1 MPAVSV
7 AGAAFTVTVATTAYT
22 SQVTSGTITTTPTVT
37 RTKTL
42 DSVAFD
48 QTDLNST
55 MSIDFL
61 YDEDSGLYGELQAV
75 ALAGATGVAID
86 VQSTTGQW
94 TGADMYVEGIDLTFD
109 AAGIATCSLSLTG
122 SVTFGTATP

>member
-7 AGAAFTVTVATTAYT
+7 AGAAINLSVDAVQYESQITT
-22 SQVTSGTITTTPTVT
+22 GTITTTPTIV

-55 MSIDFL
+55 MSVDFL
-61 YDEDSGLYGELQAV
+61 YDENAGLYDALQTAIAGASTVAV
-75 ALAGATGVAID
+75 IVASATGTWTGSTMSIDGLDLNYDATGVVTA
-86 VQSTTGQW
+86 
-94 TGADMYVEGIDLTFD
+94 
-109 AAGIATCSLSLTG
+109 SLSLTG
-122 SVTFGTATP
+122 DVTFA

>member
-7 AGAAFTVTVATTAYT
+7 AGAAFTVEFGSPAVAYE
-22 SQVTSGTITTTPTVT
+22 SQVTTGTVTTTPTIV

-55 MSIDFL
+55 MAIEFL
-61 YDEDSGLYGELQAV
+61 YDENSGLYDVIQTAIASASPIAV
-75 ALAGATGVAID
+75 V
-86 VQSTTGQW
+86 VSSTTGSW
-94 TGADMYVEGIDLTFD
+94 TGSSMSIESAEMTVE
-109 AAGIATCSLSLTG
+109 AAGIATCSVSLTG
-122 SVTFGTATP
+122 TVVFA

>member
-7 AGAAFTVTVATTAYT
+7 AGAAFTVEVDTTAYE
-22 SQVTSGTITTTPTVT
+22 SQVTTGTITTTPTIT

-42 DSVAFD
+42 SDVAFD

-61 YDEDSGLYGELQAV
+61 YDETSGLYDALQTAIDTPTSV
-75 ALAGATGVAID
+75 AIIVDSASGRWTGSTMYIDGLDLSFDATGVA
-86 VQSTTGQW
+86 T
-94 TGADMYVEGIDLTFD
+94 A
-109 AAGIATCSLSLTG
+109 SLSLTG
-122 SVTFGTATP
+122 TVTFGSQT

>member
-7 AGAAFTVTVATTAYT
+7 AGAAINLSVDAVQYESQITT
-22 SQVTSGTITTTPTVT
+22 GTITTTPTIV

-55 MSIDFL
+55 MSVDFL
-61 YDEDSGLYGELQAV
+61 YDEAAGMYAALQTAIASGSTVAV
-75 ALAGATGVAID
+75 IVESATGTWTGSTMSIDGLDLNYDATGVVTA
-86 VQSTTGQW
+86 
-94 TGADMYVEGIDLTFD
+94 
-109 AAGIATCSLSLTG
+109 SLSLTG
-122 SVTFGTATP
+122 DVTFA

>member
-7 AGAAFTVTVATTAYT
+7 AGAAINLSVDAVQYESQITT
-22 SQVTSGTITTTPTVT
+22 GTITTTPTIV

-55 MSIDFL
+55 MSVDFL
-61 YDEDSGLYGELQAV
+61 YDENAGLYDALQTAIASASSVAV
-75 ALAGATGVAID
+75 IVASATG
-86 VQSTTGQW
+86 TW
-94 TGADMYVEGIDLTFD
+94 TGSTMSIDGLDLNYDATGIVT
-109 AAGIATCSLSLTG
+109 ASLSLTG
-122 SVTFGTATP
+122 DVTFA

>member
-7 AGAAFTVTVATTAYT
+7 AGAAFVVEFGSPAVQYE
-22 SQVTSGTITTTPTVT
+22 SQVTSGTITTTPTIV

-55 MSIDFL
+55 MSIEFL
-61 YDEDSGLYGELQAV
+61 YDENSGLYDVIQTAITAASPIAV
-75 ALAGATGVAID
+75 VVSSATG
-86 VQSTTGQW
+86 SW
-94 TGADMYVEGIDLTFD
+94 TGSSMSIESAEMTVE
-109 AAGIATCSLSLTG
+109 AAGIATCSVSLTG
-122 SVTFGTATP
+122 SVTFA

>member
-7 AGAAFTVTVATTAYT
+7 AGAAINLSVDAVQYESQITT
-22 SQVTSGTITTTPTVT
+22 GTITTTPTIV

-55 MSIDFL
+55 MSVDFL
-61 YDEDSGLYGELQAV
+61 YDEAAGLYAALQTAITAGSTVAV
-75 ALAGATGVAID
+75 IVASATGTWTGSTMSIDGLDLNYDATGVVTA
-86 VQSTTGQW
+86 
-94 TGADMYVEGIDLTFD
+94 
-109 AAGIATCSLSLTG
+109 SLSLTG
-122 SVTFGTATP
+122 DVTFA

>member
-7 AGAAFTVTVATTAYT
+7 AGAAFIVEFGNPAVQYE
-22 SQVTSGTITTTPTVT
+22 SQVTSGTVTTTPTIV

-55 MSIDFL
+55 MSIEFL
-61 YDEDSGLYGELQAV
+61 YDGNTGLYDALQTAI
-75 ALAGATGVAID
+75 AAAATIKVEITSGVGI
-86 VQSTTGQW
+86 W
-94 TGADMYVEGIDLTFD
+94 TGLTMSIESAEMTVE
-109 AAGIATCSLSLTG
+109 AAGIATCSVGLTG
-122 SVTFGTATP
+122 TVTYA

>member
-7 AGAAFTVTVATTAYT
+7 AGAAFTVEVDTTGYE
-22 SQVTSGTITTTPTVT
+22 SQVTTGTITTTPTIT

-61 YDEDSGLYGELQAV
+61 YDETTGLYDALQTAIAAGSTVAV
-75 ALAGATGVAID
+75 VVDSASGR
-86 VQSTTGQW
+86 W
-94 TGADMYVEGIDLTFD
+94 TGSTMSIDGLDLTFD
-109 AAGIATCSLSLTG
+109 ATGVATASLSLTG
-122 SVTFGTATP
+122 SVTFGSQA

>member
-7 AGAAFTVTVATTAYT
+7 AGAAFIVEFGNPAVQYE
-22 SQVTSGTITTTPTVT
+22 SQVTSGTVTTTPTIV

-55 MSIDFL
+55 MSIEFL
-61 YDEDSGLYGELQAV
+61 YDGNTGLYDALQTAV
-75 ALAGATGVAID
+75 AAAATIKVEITSGVGI
-86 VQSTTGQW
+86 W
-94 TGADMYVEGIDLTFD
+94 TGLTMSIESAEMTVE
-109 AAGIATCSLSLTG
+109 AAGIATCSVGLTG
-122 SVTFGTATP
+122 TVTFA

>member
-7 AGAAFTVTVATTAYT
+7 AGAAINLSVDAVQYESQITT
-22 SQVTSGTITTTPTVT
+22 GTITTTPTIV

-55 MSIDFL
+55 MSVDFL
-61 YDEDSGLYGELQAV
+61 YDENAGLYDALQTAIAAASNVAV
-75 ALAGATGVAID
+75 IVASATG
-86 VQSTTGQW
+86 TW
-94 TGADMYVEGIDLTFD
+94 TGSTMSIDGLDLNYDATGIVT
-109 AAGIATCSLSLTG
+109 ASLSLTG
-122 SVTFGTATP
+122 DVTFA

>member
-7 AGAAFTVTVATTAYT
+7 AGAAFTVEFGTPAVQYE
-22 SQVTSGTITTTPTVT
+22 SQVTSGTITTTPTIV

-55 MSIDFL
+55 MSIEFL
-61 YDEDSGLYGELQAV
+61 YDENSGLYDVIQTAIAAGSPIAV
-75 ALAGATGVAID
+75 VVSSANG
-86 VQSTTGQW
+86 SW
-94 TGADMYVEGIDLTFD
+94 TGASMSIESAEMTVE
-109 AAGIATCSLSLTG
+109 AAGIATCSVGLTG
-122 SVTFGTATP
+122 SVAFA

>member
-7 AGAAFTVTVATTAYT
+7 AGAAFTVEVDTTGYE
-22 SQVTSGTITTTPTVT
+22 SQVTTGTITTTPTIT

-61 YDEDSGLYGELQAV
+61 YDETTGLYDALQTAIAAGSTVAV
-75 ALAGATGVAID
+75 VVDSASGR
-86 VQSTTGQW
+86 W
-94 TGADMYVEGIDLTFD
+94 TGSTMSIDGLDLTFD
-109 AAGIATCSLSLTG
+109 ATGVATASLSLTG
-122 SVTFGTATP
+122 SVTFGTQA

>member
-7 AGAAFTVTVATTAYT
+7 AGAAFTVDVATIGYE
-22 SQVTSGTITTTPTVT
+22 SQVTTGTITTTPTIT

-48 QTDLNST
+48 QTDLNTT

-61 YDEDSGLYGELQAV
+61 YDENTGLYDALQTAI
-75 ALAGATGVAID
+75 AGANTVAVD
-86 VQSTTGQW
+86 VRSAAGHW
-94 TGADMYVEGIDLTFD
+94 AGNGMSIESLDLTFD
-109 AAGIATCSLSLTG
+109 ATGVATASVGFTG
-122 SVTFGTATP
+122 TVTFS

>member
-7 AGAAFTVTVATTAYT
+7 AGAAFTVTVGATPYT
-22 SQVTSGTITTTPTVT
+22 SQVTTGTITTTPTIT

-61 YDEDSGLYGELQAV
+61 YDENTGLYDAIQTAIAAANTLAV
-75 ALAGATGVAID
+75 EVASASGTWTGSAMSIDGLDLSFDATGVA
-86 VQSTTGQW
+86 T
-94 TGADMYVEGIDLTFD
+94 A
-109 AAGIATCSLSLTG
+109 SLSLTG
-122 SVTFGTATP
+122 DVTFA

>member
-7 AGAAFTVTVATTAYT
+7 AGAAINLSVDAVQYESQITT
-22 SQVTSGTITTTPTVT
+22 GTITTTPTIV

-55 MSIDFL
+55 MSVDFL
-61 YDEDSGLYGELQAV
+61 YDENAGLYDALQTAIASASSVAV
-75 ALAGATGVAID
+75 IVASATGTWTGSTMSIDGLDLNYDATGVVTA
-86 VQSTTGQW
+86 
-94 TGADMYVEGIDLTFD
+94 
-109 AAGIATCSLSLTG
+109 SLSLTG
-122 SVTFGTATP
+122 DVTFA